1 MKSNKIVYL
10 SLKFNGSVRFEPKPG
25 PLLLAV
31 GSLMYAMVCTWLD
44 IGYSVGVVNRFMSN
58 LGKEHW
64 VVVKWILRYQKGTLR
79 VCLWFGSGKRLLEC
93 FIDSDMSAYVD
104 TIRSSSGYVMVY
116 AGGAVSWQSRLQ
128 KTVALSTTEAEY
140 MATVEAGRE
149 LLWMKDF
156 IVELAIRQD

>member
-93 FIDSDMSAYVD
+93 FIDSDMSTDVD
-104 TIRSSSGYVMVY
+104 ISRFTYGYVMTYV
-116 AGGAVSWQSRLQ
+116 GGAVLWQSRQQ
-128 KTVALSTTEAEY
+128 KSMALSTTEAEY
-140 MATVEAGRE
+140 MAIVEADKE
-149 LLWMKDF
+149 IIWMKDF
-156 IVELAIRQD
+156 IRELGIQ